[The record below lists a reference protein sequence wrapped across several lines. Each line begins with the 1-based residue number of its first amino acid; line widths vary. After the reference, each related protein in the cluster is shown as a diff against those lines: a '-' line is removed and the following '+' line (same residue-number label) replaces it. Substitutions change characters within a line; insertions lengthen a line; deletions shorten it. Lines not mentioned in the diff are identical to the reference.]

1 MRQWSVNGAE
11 YVFHFVYKLI
21 SFLSYGHIFCP
32 AFDPQYFGIPFSIP
46 LPEERQYA
54 ADETP
59 LVYIP
64 IRLLLTFKIRSLQP
78 EFLSFKKP
86 KNVSRILQL
95 KVRGTY
101 TVAGEVRRAAAVH
114 SNDKRQATA
123 CPVVCR
129 DGTVLLF
136 QTIWR
141 GKTVLHR
148 TDLSH
153 KI

>member
-21 SFLSYGHIFCP
+21 SVLSYGHIFCP
-32 AFDPQYFGIPFSIP
+32 AFDPQYFGIPFPIP

-86 KNVSRILQL
+86 KTSAESCKGNLHCGR
-95 KVRGTY
+95 RGEK
-101 TVAGEVRRAAAVH
+101 G
-114 SNDKRQATA
+114 D
-123 CPVVCR
+123 
-129 DGTVLLF
+129 
-136 QTIWR
+136 R
-141 GKTVLHR
+141 GAFK
-148 TDLSH
+148 
-153 KI
+153 